1 MSIATQLSTPVQ
13 FAVPTSGSA
22 RILHQIRNQ
31 PGITRSE
38 LRDQL
43 GMSQPTIA
51 RNVSALID
59 ERFVTEIPASQVD
72 GRAGRPSLGLRI
84 DASHLRV
91 WGIHIGLRSTEIVI
105 ADGAGRLLEH
115 ATLPLSIP
123 ENRVEDSLDLIAHR
137 IKALGAAHPSPITV
151 GMATSAHID
160 AVGSVTSEEYGWEG
174 VPVGNEIS
182 QRLGAHVFYSTGVTA
197 MAGYE
202 LAANDLS
209 TRGMDSTLYFYVR
222 EMIGHA
228 WIFNGAVHRAH
239 SGTPTTALRLLDDG
253 SIATHGAHP
262 LSTRFTLDDARSR
275 GLSVESLS
283 ELIASGDPR
292 AREVL
297 DARAHRIARAVAVAV
312 DIVDPE
318 KLVLAGEAF
327 TADPKGLKTVIRD
340 LRDMGGAPA
349 KMRLC
354 KAGGNVLI
362 DAARQVALQPLWQ
375 EPLEFV

>member
-31 PGITRSE
+31 PGVTRSE

-43 GMSQPTIA
+43 EMSQPTVA
-51 RNVSALID
+51 RTVSSLIC
-59 ERFVTEIPASQVD
+59 ESFVTEVAATQID

-91 WGIHIGLRSTEIVI
+91 WGIHVGLRSTEIII

-115 ATLPLSIP
+115 ATLALSIP
-123 ENRVEDSLDLIAHR
+123 DNPVEDSLDLIAHR
-137 IKALGAAHPSPITV
+137 LKALGATHPGPSTI
-151 GMATSAHID
+151 GIATSAHID
-160 AVGSVTSEEYGWEG
+160 HAGTVTSAEFGWENVAIG
-174 VPVGNEIS
+174 DEMS
-182 QRLGAHVFYSTGVTA
+182 RRFGAHVYYSTGVTA

-202 LAANDLS
+202 LASNDLS
-209 TRGMDSTLYFYVR
+209 TVGMDSTLYFYVR
-222 EMIGHA
+222 EMVGHA

-239 SGTPTTALRLLDDG
+239 SGTPTVALRTLADG
-253 SIATHGAHP
+253 SVSTHGAHP

-275 GLSVESLS
+275 GLNQSTLA
-283 ELIASGDPR
+283 ELIASNDPR

-297 DARAHRIARAVAVAV
+297 DARAHRIARAVTVAV

-327 TADPKGLKTVIRD
+327 TADPQGLKVVVQD
-340 LRDMGGAPA
+340 LRELGGAPSS
-349 KMRLC
+349 MRLR

-375 EPLEFV
+375 EPLDFV